1 MYTFELG
8 LQAVPDWYGTLTGLR
23 TLDLGHNA
31 LRTLPDLS
39 ALTRLEILYI
49 HDNALTAVPALPPSL
64 TYLNV
69 SENPLPALPAFDLP
83 NLIEL
88 RALELN
94 LTSVPDL
101 RLPKLRELHL
111 RTNALTEV
119 PETVRSLHELR
130 LLDLRANRLTSVPD
144 WIAELPRLE
153 KLDLRWN
160 EVYDP
165 PGALLARGCVVLTE

>member
-1 MYTFELG
+1 M
-8 LQAVPDWYGTLTGLR
+8 PDWYGSLTGLR

-31 LRTLPDLS
+31 LRVLPDLS

-49 HDNALTAVPALPPSL
+49 HDNALGAVPALPPSL

-69 SENPLPALPAFDLP
+69 SENPLPALPSLELP

-88 RALELN
+88 RALELG
-94 LTSVPDL
+94 LTSVPSL
-101 RLPKLRELHL
+101 SLPKLRELHL
-111 RTNALTEV
+111 RTNALTSV
-119 PETVRSLHELR
+119 PETVRGMHELR

-144 WIAELPRLE
+144 WIVELPRLE

-165 PGALLARGCVVLTE
+165 PAELLARGCVVLTE